1 LTSVHLF
8 GYTFNEPGAT
18 MSTLLLDPVVH
29 TLSCVAL
36 IGATGLAVW
45 LLPWSAAEIEATE
58 RALHALGHASRR
70 AAQNAARQLAP
81 AESHAAPALHG
92 AARAR

>member
-1 LTSVHLF
+1 
-8 GYTFNEPGAT
+8 

-36 IGATGLAVW
+36 VGATGLAVW

-70 AAQNAARQLAP
+70 AADRFAPSGLGLARQLTP
-81 AESHAAPALHG
+81 ATSHAAPALHG

>member
-1 LTSVHLF
+1 
-8 GYTFNEPGAT
+8 

-36 IGATGLAVW
+36 VGATGLAVW

-58 RALHALGHASRR
+58 RALLALGQSSRR
-70 AAQNAARQLAP
+70 TPPSARAARGRPRAVRVG
-81 AESHAAPALHG
+81 S
-92 AARAR
+92 AR

>member
-8 GYTFNEPGAT
+8 GYTINEPGAT

-29 TLSCVAL
+29 TLCCVAL
-36 IGATGLAVW
+36 VGATGLAVW

-58 RALHALGHASRR
+58 RALLALGQSSRR
-70 AAQNAARQLAP
+70 TAQGWARQLAP
-81 AESHAAPALHG
+81 AAPHQAPALHG